1 MLLIGWS
8 FGGETAETV
17 LSLAFDPERPAKEV
31 VDAFSGSSVL
41 SGEICFHG
49 DLTSFQDGVV
59 FFFSKDR
66 SSDVARGVV
75 VVVVGL
81 ARIDALELA
90 SRVGGDGFP

>member
-17 LSLAFDPERPAKEV
+17 LSLAFVPERPAEEV

-75 VVVVGL
+75 VVGF